1 MKFVIVPV
9 KDLSMAKERLS
20 SLLSQHQR
28 TELAHAMLEDVLRA
42 LKGSR
47 LADRKFIVTLDKK
60 AIEMA
65 NAIGIEVIVE
75 AEQNG
80 ESASVDY
87 ASGLS
92 IDMGATSVLV
102 IPGDAPLITSEDID
116 FVLDKE
122 KDCPSIVFVPAR
134 DEYGTNAILRK
145 PPGAIPSM
153 FGEDSFNK
161 HKNEAEKK
169 NIPYEC
175 YENPRIGLDIDRPE
189 DLVEL
194 VSQKSDTR
202 TYGEL
207 ERLNLI
213 EKIKEASGD

>member
-20 SLLSQHQR
+20 SLLPQHQR
-28 TELAHAMLEDVLRA
+28 TKLAYAMLEDVLRA

-65 NAIGIEVIVE
+65 NAIGIEVITE
-75 AEQNG
+75 TEQNG

-87 ASGLS
+87 ASKIS

-122 KDCPSIVFVPAR
+122 KDGPSIVFVPAR

-145 PPGAIPSM
+145 PPDAIPSM
-153 FGEDSFNK
+153 FGDDSFNK
-161 HKNEAEKK
+161 HKNLAEKK

-175 YENPRIGLDIDRPE
+175 YENPRIGLDIDRQE